1 MNLDMN
7 SAMNWTTIFAM
18 NLTVVIGNDDMSN
31 SFGLFHTS
39 KFRDGLHGVRMPLGS
54 PLERP
59 RVCRQQL
66 RERHYLFSIDGI
78 ILELHTARRG
88 PDYLARGRPDRLHDK
103 GIGVADIGLVLLYFM
118 SSFTDSNEADY
129 LPIC

>member
-1 MNLDMN
+1 
-7 SAMNWTTIFAM
+7 M

-66 RERHYLFSIDGI
+66 RERHYLSSIAGI
-78 ILELHTARRG
+78 LLELHTARRG
-88 PDYLARGRPDRLHDK
+88 PDYLARGRPDRLQDK
-103 GIGVADIGLVLLYFM
+103 GIGVADNGLVVLSL
-118 SSFTDSNEADY
+118 SFGFFR
-129 LPIC
+129 